1 MINKIL
7 EIAFSGFWEF
17 IGIWILVT
25 IPFALIRSIWIRL
38 MRMIMVNKHGWP
50 PPHLDADGD
59 WKPKEEQK

>member
-17 IGIWILVT
+17 IGMVILIS
-25 IPFALIRSIWIRL
+25 IPFKVVLSIWIRL
-38 MRMIMVNKHGWP
+38 MRMITVRKSGWP

-59 WKPKEEQK
+59 WKPKE